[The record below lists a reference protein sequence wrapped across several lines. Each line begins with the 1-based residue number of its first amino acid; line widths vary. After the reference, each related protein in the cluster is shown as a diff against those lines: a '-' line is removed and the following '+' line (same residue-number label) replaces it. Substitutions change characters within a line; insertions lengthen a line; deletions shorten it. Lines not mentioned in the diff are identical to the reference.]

1 VSNKTHKSDLPEKD
15 TAPSRL
21 LPEIEPAPEKPSIP
35 EKPSEKPAAGA
46 IVFRSVLLLRV
57 HDHAGQRYRAGDII
71 SVEPFLVDWLVRNG
85 IAKAL

>member
-21 LPEIEPAPEKPSIP
+21 LPGTEPGSEKPSST
-35 EKPSEKPAAGA
+35 EKPSEIPAGGA

-57 HDHAGQRYRAGDII
+57 HDHAGQRYRAGDIL